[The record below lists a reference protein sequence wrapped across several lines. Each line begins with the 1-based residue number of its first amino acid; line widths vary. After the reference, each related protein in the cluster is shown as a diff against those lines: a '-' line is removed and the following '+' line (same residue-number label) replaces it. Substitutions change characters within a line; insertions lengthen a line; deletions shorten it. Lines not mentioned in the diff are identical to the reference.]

1 MFARYKSF
9 SDLVDCIDASI
20 DKKDFDAALRLIQDW
35 VENVISEPV
44 LAAQVYGSK
53 ELDWRCQ
60 RIGLLS
66 WQSMDVLSREPDLEG
81 TRDCNL
87 YIVTKLQT
95 SGGHTKVIKDFI
107 AARPDEK
114 HVICSTEL
122 LGPSEL
128 GTVNAGLANGELA
141 VFEAAPD
148 GSHLS
153 RLRWLQARLKRIA
166 PKRVYL
172 FNHHQDS
179 VAVAA
184 VVPEM
189 EIATTFYHHGDHHLC
204 LGVFLPGIEH
214 VDPHPMGFCNC
225 RDVLKIDNTFIPL
238 VVADRGATRSGFL
251 DNGRLTTCTAARS
264 NKIEIPYYVNYL
276 DVVPELLSRT
286 GGRHIHIG
294 RLTPWALYRLRRG
307 LRKHGV
313 DRQQFIY
320 VPWVSSVWQALLE
333 HKVDLYIASFPYGG
347 GLTLIEAMG
356 AGVPVALHRHM
367 YSHILSGLSLG
378 YPGAFS
384 WHRTGELFEYCEALD
399 SHALFV
405 GAKQARQHYE
415 RFHRSELLS
424 GVLNGSG
431 LAPLLPCVEADKAFQ
446 VDTDEWAQWLR
457 NNLTFKSLLYRRAFS
472 ILKSIRRNM
481 LGLSAIVIRKK
492 NGKKA

>member
-35 VENVISEPV
+35 VEKVISEPV
-44 LAAQVYGSK
+44 LTAQIYGSK

-66 WQSMDVLSREPDLEG
+66 LQSMDVLSREPSLEG
-81 TRDCNL
+81 MRDCNL

-128 GTVNAGLANGELA
+128 GTVNVDLANGESA

-189 EIATTFYHHGDHHLC
+189 EIATTFHHHGDHHLC

-238 VVADRGATRSGFL
+238 VVADRGATRSSFL
-251 DNGRLTTCTAARS
+251 DNGQLTTCTAARS

-307 LRKHGV
+307 LRKYGV

-320 VPWVSSVWQALLE
+320 IPWVSSVWQELLE

-384 WHRTGELFEYCEALD
+384 WHRTSELFEYCEALD

-405 GAKQARQHYE
+405 GARQARQHYE

-431 LAPLLPCVEADKAFQ
+431 LTPLLPCVEADKPFQ

-457 NNLTFKSLLYRRAFS
+457 NNLTFKSLLYRCAFS
-472 ILKSIRRNM
+472 MLKSIRRNM
-481 LGLSAIVIRKK
+481 LGLSAIMIRKK